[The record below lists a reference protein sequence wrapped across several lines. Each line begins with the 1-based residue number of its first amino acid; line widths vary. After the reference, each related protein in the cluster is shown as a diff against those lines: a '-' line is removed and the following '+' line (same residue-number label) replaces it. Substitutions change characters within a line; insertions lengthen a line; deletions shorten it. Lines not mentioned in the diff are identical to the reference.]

1 MSVSNMIRVLLLA
14 LSLSA
19 IFQGVA
25 SAQQSHGGATGEA
38 FVFELRADYWFPTL
52 SSSLRADS
60 GNYKGTNI
68 DVVHDLGFDDKKPLP
83 SAELTIKF
91 AERHKLR
98 FDYLDFAYQGDNVVG
113 SKVIFNGVVYPVN
126 SRLKTDFQLRSIK
139 AGYEYDVVRG
149 DGSYLAFRI
158 AADNVA
164 AKAGIQTTGGVS
176 TSASASAIA
185 PVAGISGR
193 FFPTQWIS
201 ITGDICGVG
210 YDKST
215 VYDGSIYAGINY
227 IKNLGVTVGWRT
239 MRVELNVENK
249 VSDTQWS
256 GAFAGFYFR
265 L

>member
-1 MSVSNMIRVLLLA
+1 MTRALLLA
-14 LSLSA
+14 LSLSV

-25 SAQQSHGGATGEA
+25 SAQQSQKGATGEA

-52 SSSLRADS
+52 SSALRADS

-68 DVVHDLGFDDKKPLP
+68 DVVRDLGFDDKKSLP

-98 FDYLDFAYQGDNVVG
+98 FDYLDFAYQGDKVASSN
-113 SKVIFNGVVYPVN
+113 VIFNGVVYPVN

-139 AGYEYDVVRG
+139 AGYEYDIVRG
-149 DGSYLAFRI
+149 DGGYLAFRI
-158 AADNVA
+158 AADNAA
-164 AKAGIQTTGGVS
+164 AKASIETSGTIS

-185 PVAGISGR
+185 PVVGISGR
-193 FFPTQWIS
+193 FFPTQRIS
-201 ITGDICGVG
+201 ITGDICGM
-210 YDKST
+210 SFNNSS
-215 VYDGSIYAGINY
+215 VYDGSIYAGMSY
-227 IKNLGVTVGWRT
+227 IKNLGFTVGWRI
-239 MRVELNVENK
+239 MRIGLNVESK

-256 GAFAGFYFR
+256 GAFAGFSFR